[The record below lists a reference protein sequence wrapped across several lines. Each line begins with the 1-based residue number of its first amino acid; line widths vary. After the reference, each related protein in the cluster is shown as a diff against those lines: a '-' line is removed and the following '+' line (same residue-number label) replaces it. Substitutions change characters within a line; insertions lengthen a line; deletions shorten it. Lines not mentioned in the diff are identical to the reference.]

1 MPSFEDTDI
10 MRVECDGH
18 VLLLIPWRNQYVFTL
33 LFAQFDS
40 YSTSSVVDLLCS
52 CDNNQW
58 YRQTTYNWAG
68 DLDSEKQ
75 SRNPHH

>member
-52 CDNNQW
+52 CDNNQ
-58 YRQTTYNWAG
+58 
-68 DLDSEKQ
+68 
-75 SRNPHH
+75 